1 MIKKLTEGRT
11 LLFIA
16 VAGSVILSLCHLFF
30 SCHMYRDAANVYA
43 YMARALA
50 EGNYMEAFHDRIPH
64 LTVLFS
70 RVFTL
75 AGVSPEKAVSA
86 VSCLFY
92 ILTVPFVYLLV
103 KEFLPEKLAGAGALL
118 FAFAPKVIRFSCT
131 SLIDS
136 GKLLFF
142 TAAVYFGYRLIKNH
156 FRTRE
161 AFYFGIALGLL
172 SLVRS
177 EGIGSAASIAASIG
191 IFYIIEAVRM
201 KKVFALPALFTGLF
215 MWIALAASRI
225 VVLGL
230 FCGKWV
236 YDGRMNDAFANI
248 LGRPDAVPLD
258 TTTEPCSWGHMLSQ
272 NLRGAYEPYMIFA
285 VIGIIVIFWTLC
297 WKKHPKPEFVR
308 WNSFYWVF
316 FALILVNMMIFKV
329 SGWAAYRYF
338 LLNIPLLMVFT
349 LTGLYW
355 VWLWIPRKLSQLPV
369 ILFAAAVLIAQAV
382 NGIELSF
389 DKKSRREHI
398 TGLILKKEFAGM
410 NPRVHFW
417 GFAASPWYYSGA
429 ARALPVESRLGNLE
443 TFADFDYAVCH
454 KKDYSNMILEKRS
467 DLQEVALPQESTV
480 RLYRKK

>member
-1 MIKKLTEGRT
+1 MIKKLTEGRS

-16 VAGSVILSLCHLFF
+16 IVGSVILSLCHLLF
-30 SCHMYRDAANVYA
+30 SCHLYRDAANVYA

-75 AGVSPEKAVSA
+75 AGVAPEKAVSA
-86 VSCLFY
+86 VSCIFY

-103 KEFLPEKLAGAGALL
+103 KEFLPEKFAGVGALL

-161 AFYFGIALGLL
+161 AFYFGIALGVL

-177 EGIGSAASIAASIG
+177 EGIGSAASIAAAIG
-191 IFYIIEAVRM
+191 VFYIIEAVRA
-201 KKVFALPALFTGLF
+201 KKVIALPALFTGVF
-215 MWIALAASRI
+215 MWLILAASRI

-236 YDGRMNDAFANI
+236 FDGRINDAFANI
-248 LGRPDAVPLD
+248 LGRADAVPLD
-258 TTTEPCSWGHMLSQ
+258 TTTEPCSWGYMLSQ
-272 NLRGAYEPYMIFA
+272 NIRGAYEPYIFFA
-285 VIGIIVIFWTLC
+285 VIGLIAIFWGGF
-297 WKKHPKPEFVR
+297 WKKQQKAEFIK

-316 FALILVNMMIFKV
+316 FALIIANMLIFKV

-349 LTGLYW
+349 LIGLYR
-355 VWLWIPRKLSQLPV
+355 VWLFIPQKLSQIPV

-382 NGIELSF
+382 NGIGMSF
-389 DKKSRREHI
+389 DKKSRMEHI
-398 TGLILKKEFAGM
+398 TGLMLKEHFQGKKAK
-410 NPRVHFW
+410 VHFS
-417 GFAASPWYYSGA
+417 GFAAIPWYYSGMD
-429 ARALPVESRLGNLE
+429 RALPVESRLGDLK
-443 TFADFDYAVCH
+443 TFSDFEYIICH
-454 KKDYSNMILEKRS
+454 KKDFSNEILKKRS
-467 DLQEVALPQESTV
+467 DLQEIALPPESTV
-480 RLYRKK
+480 RLYGKK